1 MSEVTLR
8 PLRDDEF
15 DAHLATTMEWY
26 ARDLVEH
33 AGFDAESAA
42 RKSREDNER
51 LFSAGLGAS
60 QVHVRVI
67 EVGGARA
74 GVLMWAPQERY
85 GRRFAWLYQ
94 IEVDPAL
101 RGRGIG
107 RRAMELLEEEVRA
120 RGLARL
126 ELNVFG
132 GNQVARRLYGTLG
145 FDEVAVTMGK
155 GV

>member
-1 MSEVTLR
+1 MSTVRLR
-8 PLRDDEF
+8 PLREEEF
-15 DAHLATTMEWY
+15 DAYLSFTMESY
-26 ARDLVEH
+26 ARDLVEN
-33 AGFDAESAA
+33 AGFDEAAAA
-42 RKSREDNER
+42 RKSREDHDR
-51 LFSAGLGAS
+51 LFPAGLGS
-60 QVHVRVI
+60 PDVQVLAI
-67 EVGGARA
+67 EADGAPA
-74 GVLMWAPQERY
+74 GFLMWAPHERY

-94 IEVDPAL
+94 IEVEPAL

-132 GNQVARRLYGTLG
+132 GNQVARRLYGSLG